1 MNENKLKEIL
11 TNHEKWLIGEGG
23 KCANI
28 RYANLEG
35 ADLEEANLWYANLEG
50 VYLCGANLED
60 VNLKGVN
67 LWRANLKGAIL
78 NDANLKGANLA
89 YANLKGANLEDV
101 NLEDVNLE
109 DVNLKGANLDFSCL
123 PLWCGSFGAHVD
135 RNIYTQLVYHLTR
148 LIVDDEECRNH
159 QEMSTILA
167 NSADVITRHEL
178 EKVYI
183 K

>member
-89 YANLKGANLEDV
+89 YANLKGANLACSNLIGANLIGA
-101 NLEDVNLE
+101 NLE
-109 DVNLKGANLDFSCL
+109 GANLDFSCL
-123 PLWCGSFGAHVD
+123 PLWCGSFNMKID
-135 RNIYTQLVYHLTR
+135 RNIYTQILYHLTR

-159 QEMSTILA
+159 QEMSKTLA
-167 NSADVITRHEL
+167 NKADVIGRHGL
-178 EKVYI
+178 EMI
-183 K
+183 